1 MTNKSKEAAL
11 LFHLNWSDTFR
22 ALDIEDVGRITLAI
36 YEAAETGTI
45 PDEQTMPGASKAV
58 IGIARTMTREV
69 LDHRAAYLEAV
80 ENGRKG
86 GRGKKK
92 QQKEEKEPD
101 TDDDHCASEDVDD
114 DPRASLYMSQWDLS
128 PALES
133 QLMGGQHE
141 MDRWYQLYGGKRN
154 EEKYL

>member
-11 LFHLNWSDTFR
+11 LFHRNWSDTFR
-22 ALDIEDVGRITLAI
+22 ALDVEDVGRITLAI

-92 QQKEEKEPD
+92 QQKEEKEPED
-101 TDDDHCASEDVDD
+101 TDD
-114 DPRASLYMSQWDLS
+114 DPRASLYMSQWDDLS
-128 PALES
+128 PALER
-133 QLMGGQHE
+133 QLDGGQHE